1 LRKISLI
8 PYKIEDGQEYE
19 VVPSLVSALF
29 IPALNLNA
37 RRLIENDRIARKI
50 EQATDSVLL
59 EESEYLCV
67 KEAFDTFTGYKR
79 QDAELV
85 ERVTNAPII
94 EVKEA

>member
-1 LRKISLI
+1 
-8 PYKIEDGQEYE
+8 
-19 VVPSLVSALF
+19 
-29 IPALNLNA
+29 
-37 RRLIENDRIARKI
+37 
-50 EQATDSVLL
+50 
-59 EESEYLCV
+59 V